1 MTAGLR
7 LAIAAAVLAGA
18 AAQAAPARLSD
29 AEVRAFVA
37 RQEAA
42 WNAGDVAGF
51 FALAAPDASFTDQ
64 ARAKDGRVVVYG
76 TSTVAQARAQASRF
90 FAKSRTRE
98 TVTIRSVQIAPDGKS
113 ARIEGHEDARLITAG
128 HTRHLCAETLQIV
141 VATPAG
147 LRSKGQTDTVTPC
160 R

>member
-1 MTAGLR
+1 MTTSLR
-7 LAIAAAVLAGA
+7 LAIFAAALSGLAE
-18 AAQAAPARLSD
+18 AAPARFSE

-37 RQEAA
+37 RQEKA

-51 FALAAPDASFTDQ
+51 FAMATPDAVFTDR

-76 TSTVAQARAQASRF
+76 ASTVAQARAQASRF
-90 FAKSRTRE
+90 FAKSHTRE
-98 TVTIRSVQIAPDGKS
+98 TVTIGSVQIAPDGRS
-113 ARIEGHEDARLITAG
+113 ARILGHEDAIQTTAS
-128 HTRHLCAETLQIV
+128 HTRQLCAETDQTV

-147 LRSKGQTDTVTPC
+147 LRSKGQIDTLTPC